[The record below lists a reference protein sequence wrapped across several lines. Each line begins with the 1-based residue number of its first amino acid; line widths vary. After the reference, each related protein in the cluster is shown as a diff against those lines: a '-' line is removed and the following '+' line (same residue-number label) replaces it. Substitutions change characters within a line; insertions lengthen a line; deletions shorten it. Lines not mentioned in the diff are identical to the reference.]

1 MERVTI
7 MNITKLALVALLP
20 LSISSCVVEP
30 VRARPVYVAQPA
42 YVVRPAPLVVRE
54 RPVYVIP

>member
-1 MERVTI
+1 MI

-20 LSISSCVVEP
+20 LVVSSCVVAP
-30 VRARPVYVAQPA
+30 VRVRPAYVAQPA

-54 RPVYVIP
+54 RPVYVVP